1 MKRVFVFLTLL
12 YLSLSLFAKTEK
24 TYLNMTAEVFSRA
37 YVYYINDKINISSN
51 TKDYIIECITGNG
64 DLIQFDK
71 TLNEQKKIAIIKVSS
86 L

>member
-1 MKRVFVFLTLL
+1 MKRVFVFLALL

-24 TYLNMTAEVFSRA
+24 TYLNMTAEVFSKA

-71 TLNEQKKIAIIKVSS
+71 TLNEQNKLAIIKVSS